1 MDQERA
7 VSDLAPL
14 NLAPTL
20 AGPTAGKGC
29 AADALDE
36 LVSTQSIAEAVGT
49 LAQLHWDDDAR
60 VLDAVQGASSL
71 QHDARPTR
79 RVGVYYHALGT
90 GGAERV
96 TLDLLELWTSMGLE
110 VTLLCDEGS
119 EVPVSVERLGIA
131 TVFLPGFETAVRDA
145 YPVRA
150 RALYQALCD
159 HALDALVY
167 SQWLSPTVAWDLLV
181 TKLAGVA
188 FVAFTHGTYRI
199 LSAYDQPQL
208 LRVAS
213 VLSHARAI
221 VCLSREDERFW
232 RTFHPRV
239 HRTINPIDPAFLAAP
254 AAGLDGHTLMWVGRL
269 DGDKQPLAALEVFAQ
284 VRTSV
289 DDARLVMVGPW
300 GNIARDEFERMEQS
314 LGIQGS
320 VEYVGD
326 VAHDR
331 LPQMLEDADV
341 FLLTSRYEGYCL
353 ALGEA
358 KALGVPCATYDLDNL
373 ELLEG
378 HRGVA
383 VAPVGDVSVLA
394 AHVVELLQ
402 DADLRKRQGAEA
414 REHMRE
420 LAAFDAKA
428 LWSEVFASC
437 EAAAATSDANPIAW
451 LLADAS
457 LRAQTVMAQRDEAVR
472 AREAAER
479 ERDAVRADLAAL
491 AGSVSF
497 KVGRAVTAPLRF
509 VRDRMGQGRS

>member
-7 VSDLAPL
+7 VSGLLPL
-14 NLAPTL
+14 DLAPTL

-29 AADALDE
+29 AADVLDE
-36 LVSTQSIAEAVGT
+36 LVSIQGVAEAAGA
-49 LAQLHWDDDAR
+49 LARLHWDDDAR
-60 VLDAVQGASSL
+60 VLDAVRGASCL
-71 QHDARPTR
+71 QHDARPVK

-96 TLDLLELWTSMGLE
+96 TLDLLGLWTSMGYE

-119 EVPVSVERLGIA
+119 EIPASVERLGIA
-131 TVFLPGFETAVRDA
+131 TVLLPGFETAVRDA
-145 YPVRA
+145 YPARA
-150 RALYQALCD
+150 QALYQALCD
-159 HALDALVY
+159 KQLDALVY

-208 LRVAS
+208 LRAAS
-213 VLSHARAI
+213 VLSHAQAI

-232 RTFHPRV
+232 RIFHPSV
-239 HRTINPIDPAFLAAP
+239 HRTINPIDPAFLASP

-284 VRTSV
+284 VRARV

-314 LGIQGS
+314 LGIQGG

-331 LPQMLEDADV
+331 LPQVLAGADV

-358 KALGVPCATYDLDNL
+358 KALGIPCATYDLDNL

-383 VAPVGDVSVLA
+383 VAPVGNVDTLA
-394 AHVVELLQ
+394 TCVVELLQ

-428 LWSEVFASC
+428 LWREVFVSC
-437 EAAAATSDANPIAW
+437 EAAVAENDANPIAW

-457 LRAQTVMAQRDEAVR
+457 LRAQAVMAQRDEAVR
-472 AREAAER
+472 AREAVEG
-479 ERDAVRADLAAL
+479 ERDAAQADLAAL

-497 KVGRAVTAPLRF
+497 KAGRAVTAPLRF
-509 VRDRMGQGRS
+509 VRDRMGQWRS